1 MKVIVDDNV
10 VKAIDDFYI
19 AAMSR
24 HISLSEETVMAK
36 KERLLASLESL
47 KDYYFIYS
55 KARWK
60 DEWIKTTGKI
70 LFARISISHT
80 RWFLIRTAKKSFSF
94 VMRYTVYCTTN
105 PLTLFQRTPPWPTP
119 ASTATP
125 STPASV

>member
-36 KERLLASLESL
+36 KKRLIASLESL
-47 KDYYFIYS
+47 KDYYFIYP

-60 DEWIKTTGKI
+60 DEWIKNNWQNFI
-70 LFARISISHT
+70 CEDFHFAYEVV
-80 RWFLIRTAKKSFSF
+80 LDKDGQEVVF
-94 VMRYTVYCTTN
+94 VRDAVHSLLYH
-105 PLTLFQRTPPWPTP
+105 
-119 ASTATP
+119 
-125 STPASV
+125 